1 MVLMKNLRAK
11 VAEEGSNILSS
22 FVIALNHILHLKHEP
37 TAEYSRDLLNALSC
51 KISKIHKSRKNSKMN
66 THIPTPIFN
75 NSEYFV

>member
-37 TAEYSRDLLNALSC
+37 TAEYSRELLNALSEVERIV
-51 KISKIHKSRKNSKMN
+51 K
-66 THIPTPIFN
+66 
-75 NSEYFV
+75 